1 MAHASGDTRVWGA
14 FDGGMRLAGVVAVT
28 QEAGMHPDA
37 CGFHLWGLYVTL
49 EDRGGPA
56 AQALISAALTWC
68 RQQPH
73 QQAVG
78 LHVHRSNVR
87 AQHWFGR
94 FGFRRVEDETLRRT
108 QLVAMRLQPSVLAD
122 WSRHLPPLRRKRVL
136 RGNQLVDRL
145 AHVPP

>member
-1 MAHASGDTRVWGA
+1 
-14 FDGGMRLAGVVAVT
+14 MRLAGVVAVT

-56 AQALISAALTWC
+56 AQALISPALTWC

-78 LHVHRSNVR
+78 LHVPRSTAR
-87 AQHWFGR
+87 AQPWFARLR
-94 FGFRRVEDETLRRT
+94 FRPAQDDTLRRP
-108 QLVAMRLQPSVLAD
+108 QLLAMRPHQSLPADSAAPSHPSLSSTTHRPYRPHA
-122 WSRHLPPLRRKRVL
+122 PLTTP
-136 RGNQLVDRL
+136 
-145 AHVPP
+145 AAPHTTHPTP

>member
-56 AQALISAALTWC
+56 ARSEEHTSELQSLMRISYAVFRLKKKNTSQHQYRLINTKKE
-68 RQQPH
+68 
-73 QQAVG
+73 
-78 LHVHRSNVR
+78 NII
-87 AQHWFGR
+87 
-94 FGFRRVEDETLRRT
+94 T
-108 QLVAMRLQPSVLAD
+108 
-122 WSRHLPPLRRKRVL
+122 
-136 RGNQLVDRL
+136 
-145 AHVPP
+145 

>member
-1 MAHASGDTRVWGA
+1 MIRLPPRSTRTDTL
-14 FDGGMRLAGVVAVT
+14 FPYT
-28 QEAGMHPDA
+28 
-37 CGFHLWGLYVTL
+37 TL
-49 EDRGGPA
+49 CRSGPA

-68 RQQPH
+68 RQQPQ
-73 QQAVG
+73 QQADG

-122 WSRHLPPLRRKRVL
+122 WEAAADRCMAEEPAGRERSMAARHEPAGTTQEVRKRCTL
-136 RGNQLVDRL
+136 DRKS
-145 AHVPP
+145 A